1 MKSPGSTRVSTANGM
16 MNRISEGNEDSSL
29 LSRSIDRDRDRDRKY
44 TTTADAGYA
53 SSSDDEDDFR
63 G

>member
-29 LSRSIDRDRDRDRKY
+29 LSRSIDRDRDRKY